1 MQSFKKNLIV
11 EQFQG
16 NYLKYVF
23 IMYLLITI
31 QTDFGVCILAG
42 LPRASRAWE
51 RAPYSWN
58 KVNLFSFGCHLI
70 DRAYVRVYGLYGW
83 GRGDY

>member
-23 IMYLLITI
+23 IMYLSITI

-42 LPRASRAWE
+42 LPRARSARGRE
-51 RAPYSWN
+51 PHTHGIRST
-58 KVNLFSFGCHLI
+58 SFRL
-70 DRAYVRVYGLYGW
+70 VVT
-83 GRGDY
+83 